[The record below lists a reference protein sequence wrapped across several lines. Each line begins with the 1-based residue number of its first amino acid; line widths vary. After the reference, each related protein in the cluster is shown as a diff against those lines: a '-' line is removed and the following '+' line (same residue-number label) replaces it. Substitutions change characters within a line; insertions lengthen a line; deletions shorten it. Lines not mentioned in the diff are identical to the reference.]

1 VTLDALRERFRRVAI
16 SHEWL
21 TIPGGSEKVVLQ
33 LLELFP
39 DADVYTSVYDPELS
53 PEAIRRARV
62 HPSFLNRLPGAKRHY
77 PRLLPLMNT
86 AFESFD
92 LDGYDLVLSSNHA
105 CAKNVITAPGT
116 LHVCYCH
123 TPMRYAWNPGFM
135 AGERLGRAERV
146 LLPFLLSRLRR
157 QDMIASARPDFYVA
171 NSRHVAERIRKYYR
185 RDAFIIHPPVDVE
198 PFLDLPREDRG
209 YYLFLGRLVPYK
221 RADVAV
227 ASCARLGRRLKVVG
241 DGRGESRVL
250 AAAGPDTEFLG
261 RLDDSALPGVLAGAR
276 ALLFPGEEDFGIVPV
291 EAQAAG
297 VPVIAYGRGGAR
309 DSVEDGVTGVLY
321 DDPGVEGLSAAIERF
336 ETLTFDEGEL
346 RRRAAGFAP
355 ERFRS
360 EIAGL
365 LTTLDPEVRASP

>member
-1 VTLDALRERFRRVAI
+1 
-16 SHEWL
+16 
-21 TIPGGSEKVVLQ
+21 
-33 LLELFP
+33 
-39 DADVYTSVYDPELS
+39 
-53 PEAIRRARV
+53 
-62 HPSFLNRLPGAKRHY
+62 
-77 PRLLPLMNT
+77 MNT

-123 TPMRYAWNPGFM
+123 TPMRYAWDPGFM
-135 AGERLGRAERV
+135 AGERLRRAERV
-146 LLPFLLSRLRR
+146 LLPFLLARLRR
-157 QDMIASARPDFYVA
+157 QDVIASARPHFYVA

-185 RDAFIIHPPVDVE
+185 RDSCVIHPPVDVE
-198 PFLDLPREDRG
+198 PFLDMPHEDRG
-209 YYLFLGRLVPYK
+209 HYLFLGRLVPYK

-227 ASCARLGRRLKVVG
+227 AACARLGRPLKVVG
-241 DGRGESRVL
+241 GGRGESGVM

-261 RLDDSALPGVLAGAR
+261 RLHDRALPGVVAGAR
-276 ALLFPGEEDFGIVPV
+276 ALLFPGEDDFGMVAV

-309 DSVEDGVTGVLY
+309 DTVEDGVTGVLY

-336 ETLTFDEGEL
+336 ETLSFDDGEL
-346 RRRAAGFAP
+346 RRRAARFAP

-360 EIAGL
+360 EIADL
-365 LTTLDPEVRASP
+365 LTTLNGEARE